1 MENPQTLLERFSVED
16 RPLVSRILES
26 KQGDAC
32 KRLFNGDLSGY
43 SSFDDA
49 ISTLAQWLAFWT
61 KKNPCQIERIIKATK
76 ICFPEWDL
84 VLDSGDTYGTAL
96 ITAAINAQDQTYTG
110 SLPDIQSGFSVS
122 TASELLEKN
131 LPPVHFVVDN
141 LLPQGLALLASP
153 PKYGKSW
160 FVLDLCLS
168 VAAGKPFLG
177 RPTHKCDCLYLALED
192 SENRLQDRIRK
203 VLEGPFLEKIV
214 APDNFFYSLQASDLS
229 NGLIDQL
236 EQFIESRPD
245 ARLIVIDTLQKVRG
259 ALGGREGAYSQD
271 YREVGALKAFA
282 DKHGLCVLL
291 VHHLRKMADDSDPFN
306 RISGTNGIL
315 GAADTAITLTRAKR
329 TDDETKLSITGR
341 DVGSDEIVLS
351 FNKNSFRWN
360 VLGSAEEIA
369 EQRAREEYDAS
380 PIVLT
385 IKKLVAQNPGGWSGT
400 MKDLMNAGKYLAG
413 AYLANTPH
421 ALAKA
426 VGVLE
431 RPLYEYDGI
440 THTRTGNGTGG
451 GKHVFAK
458 TTVGDSWATVDE
470 VSPFS

>member
-1 MENPQTLLERFSVED
+1 MIC
-16 RPLVSRILES
+16 VS
-26 KQGDAC
+26 
-32 KRLFNGDLSGY
+32 
-43 SSFDDA
+43 
-49 ISTLAQWLAFWT
+49 QW
-61 KKNPCQIERIIKATK
+61 
-76 ICFPEWDL
+76 
-84 VLDSGDTYGTAL
+84 
-96 ITAAINAQDQTYTG
+96 
-110 SLPDIQSGFSVS
+110 
-122 TASELLEKN
+122 
-131 LPPVHFVVDN
+131 PP
-141 LLPQGLALLASP
+141 
-153 PKYGKSW
+153 
-160 FVLDLCLS
+160 
-168 VAAGKPFLG
+168 GKPFLG

-236 EQFIESRPD
+236 EQFIENRPD

-341 DVGSDEIVLS
+341 DVDSDEIVLS

-369 EQRAREEYDAS
+369 EQRAREEYDA
-380 PIVLT
+380 
-385 IKKLVAQNPGGWSGT
+385 
-400 MKDLMNAGKYLAG
+400 
-413 AYLANTPH
+413 
-421 ALAKA
+421 
-426 VGVLE
+426 
-431 RPLYEYDGI
+431 
-440 THTRTGNGTGG
+440 
-451 GKHVFAK
+451 
-458 TTVGDSWATVDE
+458 
-470 VSPFS
+470 